1 MTEQWASYRR
11 VREAA
16 EELKAAIR
24 RQYPDARFRLV
35 RAADQQ
41 RSWHLWAMVDIDDPD
56 EVGDLVSDREL
67 EMLVEERI
75 PIHVIPS
82 RRREE
87 AALDHAR
94 RRVS

>member
-1 MTEQWASYRR
+1 MRERWASYQR

-16 EELKAAIR
+16 EELKASIR
-24 RQYPDARFRLV
+24 RQYPDARFELV
-35 RAADQQ
+35 RAADQP
-41 RSWHLWAMVDIDDPD
+41 RSWHLWVLVDIEDPD
-56 EVGDLVSDREL
+56 EVADLVSDREI

-87 AALDHAR
+87 APLDHAR